1 MNDQKFQAAYSH
13 MLRSYS
19 FGRHFW
25 LDEDNRFCSCP
36 TFTDGNPDLDHIDFV
51 SDWTEL
57 DDVNLDQLFFIHAH
71 LIKHHG
77 NN

>member
-1 MNDQKFQAAYSH
+1 MNDQKFQAAYSN

-25 LDEDNRFCSCP
+25 LDEENRFRSCP
-36 TFTDGNPDLDHIDFV
+36 TFENGNPDLDHIDYV

-57 DDVNLDQLFFIHAH
+57 DDINLDQLFFIHAH
-71 LIKHHG
+71 LIR
-77 NN
+77 NYDQA

>member
-1 MNDQKFQAAYSH
+1 MDTKK

-25 LDEDNRFCSCP
+25 LDEDNQFCSCP
-36 TFTDGNPDLDHIDFV
+36 TLNDGSPDLDHIDYV

-71 LIKHHG
+71 LVKE
-77 NN
+77 NVTV

>member
-1 MNDQKFQAAYSH
+1 MNKQKFQAAYSH

-25 LDEDNRFCSCP
+25 INEDNQFCSCP
-36 TFTDGNPDLDHIDFV
+36 TLSDGNPDLDHIDYV

-71 LIKHHG
+71 LVKE
-77 NN
+77 NVTV

>member
-1 MNDQKFQAAYSH
+1 

-25 LDEDNRFCSCP
+25 LDEDNQFCSCP
-36 TFTDGNPDLDHIDFV
+36 TFNDSNPDLDHVDYV

-71 LIKHHG
+71 LVKE
-77 NN
+77 NVTV

>member
-36 TFTDGNPDLDHIDFV
+36 TFTDGNPDLDLSLIHI
-51 SDWTEL
+51 
-57 DDVNLDQLFFIHAH
+57 
-71 LIKHHG
+71 
-77 NN
+77 